1 MRSRI
6 SRCPLDSGA
15 EATVEN
21 RFPCAF
27 FFQAEDGIRD
37 HCVTRV
43 QTCALP
49 ICYIEVPDSRELS
62 FTGPF
67 TVQASIKI
75 ENDAVQQAVVEK
87 YDEPGLNGYALRLI
101 DGKVVAV
108 VCNQIGR
115 ASCRERWNTWM
126 TADEVDTE

>member
-21 RFPCAF
+21 RFPCSF

-49 ICYIEVPDSRELS
+49 ISSSPSSSDGRSSASLGSDGGTSTTSGSQITTATTTPSRTSGPDGGPPGSTGSGNTTTTRSEERRVGKECRSRWA
-62 FTGPF
+62 
-67 TVQASIKI
+67 QDHDKKK
-75 ENDAVQQAVVEK
+75 N
-87 YDEPGLNGYALRLI
+87 
-101 DGKVVAV
+101 
-108 VCNQIGR
+108 
-115 ASCRERWNTWM
+115 
-126 TADEVDTE
+126 